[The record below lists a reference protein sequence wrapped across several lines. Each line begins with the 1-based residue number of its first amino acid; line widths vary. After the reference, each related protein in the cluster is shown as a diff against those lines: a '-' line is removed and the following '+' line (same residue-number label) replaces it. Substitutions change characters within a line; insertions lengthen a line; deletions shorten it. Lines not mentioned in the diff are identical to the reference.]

1 MMHLILP
8 IKLVRQYYYTQ
19 GPKDYTHC
27 IYRHFLVSQRKYN
40 VSQRQTGRSNSMKK
54 LFALVMVFSLITSFL
69 LANSLELGSPAPQL
83 KVLTDEGITLDLG
96 EALSAGTTL
105 IFFYPKAMTPGCVK
119 QACSLRDGWD
129 ELQARNVQIFG
140 VSKDTVKTQAQF
152 RDKYTLPFTLLADT
166 DRKIANAFS
175 KPMIRQAYLFKDGI
189 LVWRDLMAATSKQ
202 ATDVLAAL
210 DELEPNS

>member
-1 MMHLILP
+1 
-8 IKLVRQYYYTQ
+8 
-19 GPKDYTHC
+19 
-27 IYRHFLVSQRKYN
+27 
-40 VSQRQTGRSNSMKK
+40 MKM

-96 EALSAGTTL
+96 EALSTGTTL
-105 IFFYPKAMTPGCVK
+105 VFFYPKAMTPGCVK

-129 ELQARNVQIFG
+129 ELQARDVKIFG

-166 DRKIANAFS
+166 DRKIADAFS

-210 DELEPNS
+210 DELGPNS

>member
-1 MMHLILP
+1 
-8 IKLVRQYYYTQ
+8 
-19 GPKDYTHC
+19 
-27 IYRHFLVSQRKYN
+27 
-40 VSQRQTGRSNSMKK
+40 MKK
-54 LFALVMVFSLITSFL
+54 LFALVMVFSFITSFL

-105 IFFYPKAMTPGCVK
+105 VFFYPKAMTPGCVK

-129 ELQARNVQIFG
+129 ELQSRDLRIFG
-140 VSKDTVKTQAQF
+140 VSSDTVITQAQF

-166 DRKIANAFS
+166 DGKIADAFS
-175 KPMIRQAYLFKDGI
+175 KSRWSRQAYLFRDGI
-189 LVWRDLMAATSKQ
+189 LIWRDLMAATSKQ